1 MSEWLV
7 VYSLECRADLC
18 ASVGNQII
26 SKTSS
31 IENQQRQPENPFSV
45 FIVAPHSL
53 IQRWLVLLYYLYY
66 LRLAA
71 LYKT

>member
-1 MSEWLV
+1 MSR
-7 VYSLECRADLC
+7 CR
-18 ASVGNQII
+18 
-26 SKTSS
+26 
-31 IENQQRQPENPFSV
+31 

-71 LYKT
+71 LYKTVWNDYILTFQAAYYLR